1 MSSLLLIALLA
12 ILAIALAI
20 YAAVSQG
27 IESKRQHQ
35 QQLSKTLKI
44 RYSNLAI
51 MLTGFPQK
59 FLNKELILFC
69 YQCLIETCQ
78 QLVLVEAKNARYAEE
93 IQQLRKQMLA
103 FENKAPGNDK
113 IPLTNLNII
122 QQARFHLQELY
133 EIVEQRHKK
142 KLLGTKQAQLHLQQI
157 QTLMLQLSTDAYVI
171 SAMQS
176 EADNNPKL
184 GAHYYLLALK
194 VLEGKKLDE
203 YLQQRETS
211 FKNKLQEIESKEAPH
226 KS

>member
-12 ILAIALAI
+12 IIALALAV
-20 YAAVSQG
+20 YGSVSQG

-44 RYSNLAI
+44 RYSNLAT
-51 MLTGFPQK
+51 MLTGFPKK

-78 QLVLVEAKNARYAEE
+78 QLVLVEAKNASYGAEIE
-93 IQQLRKQMLA
+93 QLRKQMLA

-113 IPLTNLNII
+113 IPLTNLNTI

-133 EIVEQRHKK
+133 EIVELRYKK
-142 KLLGTKQAQLHLQQI
+142 KLLSTKQAQLHYQQI

-194 VLEGKKLDE
+194 LLEGKKLDE
-203 YLQQRETS
+203 YLKQRETS
-211 FKNKLQEIESKEAPH
+211 FKNKLQELELKEVSH
-226 KS
+226 KT